1 MKYQI
6 AEYII
11 DMARY
16 RISSG
21 DVAIPVEPKVFDLLV
36 YLIRHR
42 DRVLSREELFREV
55 WNGREV
61 SDATLS
67 NHVKSARKI
76 LGDSGELQKT
86 ILTIRGRGYQF
97 IAPVTA
103 IPAGG
108 QDVGQDVSKDAGR
121 NAAPAPS
128 PESLPEP
135 KPESQLKPGSES
147 ESKPDAESELKPG
160 PASAPQPESAA
171 RRVTDRVVPAWRLP
185 LVILGVLVAALL
197 GWGALASFQ
206 TRPGSEQ
213 AQPGSDSPYVVV
225 VPFDVSGDAPEGW
238 APFADQV
245 TRELIRNLRKISGLR
260 VVPAPSAFTFKDN
273 KARDHIRRQLPDVH
287 YVLDGVVS
295 ISADKALRITAELED
310 LSTGLVVWDKD
321 YDGRTD
327 DTNLFAMQSGIAA
340 AVSDS
345 LKVAILAEEQRALDE
360 FPTTNLK
367 AYEAYVEGRHQL
379 GLLGHDSLPQSI
391 KLFEQAIALDPKFFD
406 AYIARSDAY
415 RQLFAYFEP
424 PINMLQTVIDSIAE
438 AQALR
443 PDSAEAWSSL
453 GLTYVMAWRWKDAW
467 IALNK
472 AKRRD
477 PGLAQ
482 TELGFALYYSGLGEA
497 EKVKRALADAER
509 LDPLNTEMADW
520 GNWALFMVGESEAA
534 RDWVDRKIQQ
544 HPDIGVL
551 YSGAGVGAYIAGDF
565 ERAVKLAER
574 GAGMD
579 GSPLALILLAQ
590 AYGYAGQKE
599 KVLPL
604 LEKAASAGTY
614 ICPYES
620 AAAYLSIGDRER
632 AISLLDEAV
641 AKRSNCLVFLRNDP
655 RLTPIRQH
663 PHYPV
668 LLNRVGL
675 DDVAMA
681 SYKR

>member
-6 AEYII
+6 AEYVI
-11 DMARY
+11 DTARY

-21 DVAIPVEPKVFDLLV
+21 NAAIPAEPKVFDLLV

-55 WNGREV
+55 WDGREV

-97 IAPVTA
+97 VAPVTV
-103 IPAGG
+103 IPEGAEGPEG
-108 QDVGQDVSKDAGR
+108 SKT
-121 NAAPAPS
+121 
-128 PESLPEP
+128 PEP
-135 KPESQLKPGSES
+135 Q
-147 ESKPDAESELKPG
+147 
-160 PASAPQPESAA
+160 PATGRAA
-171 RRVTDRVVPAWRLP
+171 NSVMPAWRLP
-185 LVILGVLVAALL
+185 LAIAGVLLFAVL
-197 GWGALASFQ
+197 GWRAVASFQ
-206 TRPGSEQ
+206 ARPG
-213 AQPGSDSPYVVV
+213 PDLPYIVV
-225 VPFDVSGDAPEGW
+225 VPFDVSGDAPDAW
-238 APFADQV
+238 RPFADQV
-245 TRELIRNLRKISGLR
+245 TREMIRNLRKISGLR
-260 VVPAPSAFTFKDN
+260 VVPTPSAFTFKGN
-273 KARDHIRRQLPDVH
+273 KARDHIRRQLPDVQ

-295 ISADKALRITAELED
+295 ISAGNALRITAELED

-321 YDGRTD
+321 YEGRTD

-367 AYEAYVEGRHQL
+367 AYESYVAGRYQL
-379 GLLGHDSLPQSI
+379 DLVSHESLPQAI
-391 KLFEQAIALDPKFFD
+391 KLFDQAIALDPRFFD

-424 PINMLQTVIDSIAE
+424 PINMLQKVVDSISE
-438 AQALR
+438 AQELR
-443 PDSAEAWSSL
+443 PDSAETWSSL
-453 GLTYVMAWRWKDAW
+453 GLTYVMAWRWRDAW

-477 PGLAQ
+477 PTLAQ
-482 TELGFALYYSGLGEA
+482 TELGFALYYSGLGEVD
-497 EKVKRALADAER
+497 KVQRALADAER

-520 GNWALFMVGESEAA
+520 GNWALFTVGESKAA
-534 RDWVDRKIQQ
+534 RGWVDKKMQQ
-544 HPDIGVL
+544 HPDIGLVF
-551 YSGAGVGAYIAGDF
+551 SGAGVGAYIAGDY

-574 GAGMD
+574 GAELD
-579 GSPLALILLAQ
+579 GSPVALIMLAQ

-620 AAAYLSIGDRER
+620 AAAYLSIGDMER
-632 AISLLDEAV
+632 AITLLDEAV
-641 AKRSNCLVFLRNDP
+641 AKRSNCLIFLRNDP
-655 RLTPIRQH
+655 RLEPIRQH
-663 PHYPV
+663 PHYSV

-675 DDVAMA
+675 DDVAVR